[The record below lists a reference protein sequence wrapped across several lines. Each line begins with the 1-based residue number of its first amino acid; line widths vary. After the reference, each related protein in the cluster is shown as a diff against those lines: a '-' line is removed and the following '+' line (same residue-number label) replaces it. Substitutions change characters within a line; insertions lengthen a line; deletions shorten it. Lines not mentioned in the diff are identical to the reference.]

1 MFRNMAI
8 SLIRTVETEGGDG
21 EAKAAGRV
29 VTTLAKAK
37 QLRPFVEKLITLAK
51 RSLEHQERA
60 KEYASTADRGSDAWK
75 SWRESAKW
83 QKWNATVAPALALR
97 RRVFSMLRDDET
109 VRILFDVL
117 APRFEDRKG
126 GYTRIVRLATP
137 RLGDSGERALIEF
150 VGERDRVAKKRTA
163 PVVVDDEP
171 ATSPSAS

>member
-8 SLIRTVETEGGDG
+8 SLIRTVETAGGEG
-21 EAKAAGRV
+21 EAKTAGRV

-37 QLRPFVEKLITLAK
+37 QLRPFVEKLITFAK

-60 KEYASTADRGSDAWK
+60 REYASTAERGSDTWK
-75 SWRESAKW
+75 SWRESAQW
-83 QKWNATVAPALALR
+83 QKWNATIAPALALR
-97 RRVFSMLRDDET
+97 RRVFSIIRDDEA

-126 GYTRIVRLATP
+126 GYTRIVRLAIP

-150 VGERDRVAKKRTA
+150 VGERDRVTTKRTA
-163 PVVVDDEP
+163 PVVVDDEL
-171 ATSPSAS
+171 ATSAAKT